1 MTTQE
6 SLIRLFNK
14 RGWHK
19 NSGMNGS
26 TARVYK
32 MRFFDNKLEMETK
45 MKILEAC
52 GYKIIQEMQW
62 EKEIDIE
69 QEKMNLI
76 DNLLREN
83 AFWSYDQSSG
93 LKISDE
99 ILIEKALLHLDIDDI
114 NTLFLLFPKKKIR
127 NIWKNKMLS
136 QEPMYHQLNRL
147 YSFLYFGIKN
157 PDRYIENYLNH
168 RFKPA

>member
-6 SLIRLFNK
+6 SLIRLFDK
-14 RGWHK
+14 RKWHM

-69 QEKMNLI
+69 QEK
-76 DNLLREN
+76 
-83 AFWSYDQSSG
+83 
-93 LKISDE
+93 
-99 ILIEKALLHLDIDDI
+99 
-114 NTLFLLFPKKKIR
+114 
-127 NIWKNKMLS
+127 
-136 QEPMYHQLNRL
+136 
-147 YSFLYFGIKN
+147 GI
-157 PDRYIENYLNH
+157 
-168 RFKPA
+168 